1 MNNFIPFT
9 QEMIDESLI
18 QSRKREEHI
27 NHYFESDVMDG
38 ETRNQVGFLGEF
50 ACCVALGLDWK
61 ANIRS
66 DYLTPDH
73 GDLILDGKKIDVKT
87 NTHDSR
93 FIPPH
98 EKYPQGHFLVTEKQ
112 RSRLGGYD
120 FIVNGAI
127 DRAKMDGW
135 YPVGFIS
142 TKELKS
148 LPTATHHSIT
158 GNKYNS
164 GEVIE
169 LKYSK
174 LKPLGCLRM
183 ETVENYGV
191 TEGVGGEHEEI
202 LEDAERFVESNYDEP
217 HETLREAA
225 RIIKGLLV
233 LL

>member
-1 MNNFIPFT
+1 MNHFIPFT

-18 QSRKREEHI
+18 QSRKREQYI
-27 NHYFESDVMDG
+27 NHYFESDVMDS

-66 DYLTPDH
+66 DYLTADH
-73 GDLILDGKKIDVKT
+73 GDLVLDGKKIDVKT

-112 RSRLGGYD
+112 RSRLGDYD

-135 YPVGFIS
+135 HPVGFIS

-158 GNKYNS
+158 GNKYRG

-169 LKYSK
+169 VNYAR
-174 LKPLGCLRM
+174 LKPLGGLRM

-191 TEGVGGEHEEI
+191 TEGVEGEHDEI
-202 LEDAERFVESNYDEP
+202 LEDAERFIEANYDEP
-217 HETLREAA
+217 HETLRDAA